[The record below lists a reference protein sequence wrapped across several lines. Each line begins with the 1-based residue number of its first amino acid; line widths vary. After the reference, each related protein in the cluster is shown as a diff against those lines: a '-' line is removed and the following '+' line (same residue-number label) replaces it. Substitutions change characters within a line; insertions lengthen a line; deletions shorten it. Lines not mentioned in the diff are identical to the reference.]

1 MQFPPGME
9 QIDRRANQKFSV
21 KEISQGSKSKPK
33 KGQRLEEQVLA
44 TFTRSH
50 GLPLPI
56 STRRTRLE
64 NGQQK
69 RFPEPRQDEQKQ
81 LDRENRKQKTNLPS
95 GIVYEERIKSWATI
109 FQKFKNIID

>member
-1 MQFPPGME
+1 M
-9 QIDRRANQKFSV
+9 
-21 KEISQGSKSKPK
+21 
-33 KGQRLEEQVLA
+33 A

-56 STRRTRLE
+56 STRRTRWRTA
-64 NGQQK
+64 NRSGFQNRGK
-69 RFPEPRQDEQKQ
+69 KQ
-81 LDRENRKQKTNLPS
+81 LDRENRKQETNLPS